1 MATVTLITPTITEG
15 MGIMVIPIT
24 IMATIRTVTMGE
36 VGVFDVQ
43 VVEHLTLAQAEK
55 VLTVAGVM
63 AIGSEAVRVGSYFGY
78 FTCSFKLA

>member
-24 IMATIRTVTMGE
+24 IMAIIRTVTMGE

-55 VLTVAGVM
+55 VLTMAGVM
-63 AIGSEAVRVGSYFGY
+63 AIELVHILDILLVPSN
-78 FTCSFKLA
+78 LPD